1 MQGTPENWVVNGNGC
16 GRVNGTAYDQQMR
29 WNIIRL
35 YTTHFMGQ
43 QPVDWQRLSEMAG
56 PSAKLCRE
64 WVQKYEAGESL
75 DPKPH
80 VSNPRTIVG
89 EPEIMGLYNP
99 YCENPSYELQDYVD
113 GMLLHHN
120 LLLSQATCSKV
131 LLHDLE
137 LSFKVTSVCRAEKFT
152 EENVA
157 YSKEYWQA
165 LCGVDPR
172 RIFFHDEM
180 AVVAKDHE

>member
-1 MQGTPENWVVNGNGC
+1 M
-16 GRVNGTAYDQQMR
+16 
-29 WNIIRL
+29 
-35 YTTHFMGQ
+35 
-43 QPVDWQRLSEMAG
+43 
-56 PSAKLCRE
+56 
-64 WVQKYEAGESL
+64 
-75 DPKPH
+75 
-80 VSNPRTIVG
+80 
-89 EPEIMGLYNP
+89 
-99 YCENPSYELQDYVD
+99 QDYVD

-137 LSFKVTSVCRAEKFT
+137 LSFEVTSVCRAEKFT